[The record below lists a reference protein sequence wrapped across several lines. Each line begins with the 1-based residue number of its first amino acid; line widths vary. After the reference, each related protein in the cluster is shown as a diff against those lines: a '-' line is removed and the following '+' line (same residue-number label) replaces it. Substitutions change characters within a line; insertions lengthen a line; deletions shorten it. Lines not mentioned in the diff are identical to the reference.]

1 MEFGMEIGL
10 PDGSTAKISSLPD
23 FAIEATQKQ
32 MLSQIKK
39 LVKDNDKA
47 RDALDKIVVHSDAAT
62 KSNNESIKAQRDAA
76 KHISSEIGNGLK
88 GFRTR
93 FADRIEA
100 DTQQVF
106 GFATAA
112 MGKLATAAIASAG
125 FLIGMGKAAIGF
137 ADQQSRAL
145 SQVTAAGAGFSD
157 NMGGDVKT
165 VVDSFRPFGMTLEQ
179 STALLSE
186 FSRATQTVGKYRLPQ
201 LANQFM
207 GLTKGG
213 AAFGLTMA
221 DATRAMMD
229 ELQQRSEYSDVSSM
243 DSQTLSASVAK
254 SVKLQYQYASALG
267 ISVDQLRKSVADQI
281 KGNDYILAASLKFGP
296 QFTQNMAD
304 FATVLKGSAGE
315 SIAPVSDAIMSLI
328 AAPESQITEQG
339 QAIRMFSAQL
349 KGTGVDLDGVMNKY
363 QRQVQATGTFD
374 GQAAGQEILGV
385 FRAAIGKGADLSQI
399 LSQAKAA
406 GLNPEMINAIT
417 QSLVNLQTSANSTAK
432 DLKPSAYQLA
442 VNAMKNNVDAFKAI
456 LESAKEDIFGTMYG
470 DIQQILSGLTSLI
483 QPAAQAFS
491 TILRALLGTGASG
504 DIAKGLA
511 SLGPHIV
518 AAGNMIAGFIN
529 SIRATFE
536 ESKDEAGNIDWGK
549 FIGTLVSDAIWWSF
563 DKAGDI
569 IAAAAET
576 LWENPKILGAILA
589 GLGTLFAIAAA
600 KSAAGAVVD
609 GFKNKISDRISG
621 RQPPGMPG
629 GAGAP
634 GAAPGGAPAT
644 LKSVGMDTLKG
655 LGGAVQM
662 LAKGAAGVAV
672 MYLLA
677 KALPAVAAG
686 IKSFEGVTID
696 QLLAAGAA
704 IAGMGVALFAAS
716 KIFTNP
722 MTIAGL
728 AVFTLGIMGLGKALE
743 MAAPFVK
750 EFAPIVQTLINA
762 IKDTALGLMDTFVKT
777 LERIPE
783 IITAIGD
790 GAKSVFE
797 GAAGLVTSIGTQ
809 IQGIITSVA
818 SGISQVISTMRGAQD
833 EAMLIK
839 AQTDSVKELSNIQPG
854 NISAVATAINQL
866 AAALSSFGE
875 ASGGTWNEMIKGAMG
890 GGQTNAIAAQ
900 IELLNQFGTLNKPAL
915 IAGASAITTLTASL
929 NKFADIDIN
938 KIAGVNDSIYAMVRA
953 NDATIKSM
961 ERVAKLDGKVIAENA
976 RAIMIYNGAAQ
987 GEIIVPPTPAAG
999 ADLSSFYQ
1007 AIVRALNGGT
1017 PVSQANLNPNRQ
1029 SGSQPETLQQQMV
1042 RLLSTIESNTA
1053 TANRKLDEVTKAVR

>member
-32 MLSQIKK
+32 MLALIKK

-62 KSNNESIKAQRDAA
+62 KSNAESIKAQRDAA
-76 KHISSEIGNGLK
+76 KKISSEIGNGLK

-93 FADRIEA
+93 FSDRIEA

-112 MGKLATAAIASAG
+112 MGKLATAAIATAG

-145 SQVTAAGAGFSD
+145 SQVTAAGAGLGD

-229 ELQQRSEYSDVSSM
+229 ELQQRSEYSDVSSI

-281 KGNDYILAASLKFGP
+281 KGNDYILSASLKFGP
-296 QFTQNMAD
+296 QFSQNMAD

-315 SIAPVSDAIMSLI
+315 SISPVSDAIMSLI

-339 QAIRMFSAQL
+339 QAIRMFGSQL
-349 KGTGVDLDGVMNKY
+349 SRTGVDLNGFINKY
-363 QRQVQATGTFD
+363 QQQVMATGTFD
-374 GQAAGQEILGV
+374 GQSMGQELLGV

-406 GLNPEMINAIT
+406 GLNPEMISALT

-456 LESAKEDIFGTMYG
+456 LESAKESIFGTMYG

-483 QPAAQAFS
+483 QPAAQAFT
-491 TILRALLGTGASG
+491 TILRALLGTSASG
-504 DIAKGLA
+504 DIAAGLA
-511 SLGPHIV
+511 ALGPHIV
-518 AAGNMIAGFIN
+518 TAGNMIANFIN
-529 SIRATFE
+529 SIRTTFE
-536 ESKDEAGNIDWGK
+536 KSKDDAGNIDWGK

-569 IAAAAET
+569 IATAAET

-621 RQPPGMPG
+621 RQLPGMPG

-634 GAAPGGAPAT
+634 DGAPGAAPAT
-644 LKSVGMDTLKG
+644 LKSVGLDALKG
-655 LGGAVQM
+655 IGGAVSM

-672 MYLLA
+672 MFLLA
-677 KALPAVAAG
+677 KALPAVAEG
-686 IKSFEGVTID
+686 IKSFEGVTVD

-704 IAGMGVALFAAS
+704 LAGMSAALFAAS
-716 KIFTNP
+716 KIFSNP
-722 MTIAGL
+722 MTILGL
-728 AVFTLGIMGLGKALE
+728 AAFSLGIMGVGKALQW
-743 MAAPFVK
+743 AAPFVR

-762 IKDTALGLMDTFVKT
+762 IKDYALGVMDTFVKA

-783 IITAIGD
+783 IIRAIGD
-790 GAKSVFE
+790 GAKSVFD
-797 GAAGLVTSIGTQ
+797 GASGLVTAMGTQ
-809 IQGIITSVA
+809 IQGILTSVA
-818 SGISQVISTMRGAQD
+818 NGISQVVSAIRGAKDQS
-833 EAMLIK
+833 ELIK
-839 AQTDSVKELSNIQPG
+839 AQTDSVKELSSIQPG
-854 NISAVATAINQL
+854 NITAVASAIDLL
-866 AAALSSFGE
+866 ASALSNFGD

-890 GGQTNAIAAQ
+890 GGRTNSIAAQ
-900 IELLNQFGTLNKPAL
+900 IELFNQFGTLNTQAL
-915 IAGASAITTLTASL
+915 ITGASAIVKLTESL
-929 NKFADIDIN
+929 NKFANIDVN
-938 KIAGVNDSIYAMVRA
+938 KMAAVNESIHAMTRA
-953 NDATIKSM
+953 NDATIKTM

-1007 AIVRALNGGT
+1007 AIVRQLNGGPRASPAET
-1017 PVSQANLNPNRQ
+1017 R
-1029 SGSQPETLQQQMV
+1029 GIEGRSQPETLQQQMV
-1042 RLLSTIESNTA
+1042 RILSTIETNTA